1 MAPSEFVREGHW
13 SGSSVSDQIIKN
25 AKLRVHMERADDQ
38 LDPQGMSI
46 MAKRTARELDTQGRT
61 PTVDANLAGA
71 WTQVAYL
78 CHSHPGDPRHQWHRS
93 IHHCT
98 LYRLSRL
105 TRTSSSSSRSGNP
118 L

>member
-61 PTVDANLAGA
+61 PTVDANLTGA

-78 CHSHPGDPRHQWHRS
+78 CHSPSGDPRHKWHGS
-93 IHHCT
+93 IHHRT
-98 LYRLSRL
+98 LYRSSRL
-105 TRTSSSSSRSGNP
+105 
-118 L
+118 